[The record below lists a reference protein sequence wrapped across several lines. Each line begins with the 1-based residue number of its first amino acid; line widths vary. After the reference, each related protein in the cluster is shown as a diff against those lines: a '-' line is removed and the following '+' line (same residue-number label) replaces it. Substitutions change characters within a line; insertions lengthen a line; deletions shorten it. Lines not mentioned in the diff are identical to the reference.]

1 MNLSS
6 DGCSGKQISRQIPEI
21 HIVKTVLFSNEYQKS
36 RETRE
41 ILRERESKRER
52 EREIKEI
59 DSNRDNRDIKDK
71 SLYQRMT

>member
-1 MNLSS
+1 MTERHELIIRRMQW
-6 DGCSGKQISRQIPEI
+6 KTIIRQIPEI

-52 EREIKEI
+52 
-59 DSNRDNRDIKDK
+59 DK
-71 SLYQRMT
+71 GD

>member
-1 MNLSS
+1 MTERHELIIRRMQW
-6 DGCSGKQISRQIPEI
+6 KTIIRQIPEI

-52 EREIKEI
+52 ER
-59 DSNRDNRDIKDK
+59 
-71 SLYQRMT
+71 